1 MFKRKTSL
9 VALSLATA
17 LTLAACGGNANGSGG
32 NSPSKE
38 PSTSASEGGGSA
50 KDTPIEIAVF
60 NGWDEA
66 VAVST
71 LWKLVLEDQG
81 YTVNLTN
88 GDPGAV
94 YLGIADGDYDLT
106 LDTWL
111 PVTHADYM
119 EQFGDDMEDLGSWND
134 EATLGLAV
142 NNDAPITSLDEL
154 AANAD
159 KFGNRIVGI
168 ESGAGLTRI
177 TKDEV
182 IPGYGLDKM
191 EFLTSSTPA
200 MLAELDAAM
209 SANEDVL
216 VTLWKPHWAYDAYD
230 IRDLEDPQ
238 GLLGDAE
245 SIHMMS
251 RIGFGEDYPE
261 VKDWISN
268 FKMDS
273 DRLFELENLMFNEYD
288 GSDYEPIV
296 ADWMKDNQ
304 DWIDSL
310 TK

>member
-1 MFKRKTSL
+1 MFKRKSSI

-32 NSPSKE
+32 NTPSKD
-38 PSTSASEGGGSA
+38 PSTSSSEGTASA

-66 VAVST
+66 VAVSN
-71 LWKLVLEDQG
+71 LWKLVLESEG

-111 PVTHADYM
+111 PTTHADYM
-119 EQFGDDMEDLGSWND
+119 EQFGDDMVDLGSWND

-142 NNDAPITSLDEL
+142 NSDAPITSLDEL

-159 KFGNRIVGI
+159 KFDNRIVGI

-209 SANEDVL
+209 KAKENIL

-230 IRDLEDPQ
+230 IRDLEDPK

-251 RIGFGEDYPE
+251 RTGFADDFPD
-261 VKDWISN
+261 VANWISN
-268 FKMDS
+268 FRMDS
-273 DRLFELENLMFNEYD
+273 ERLFELENLMFNEYD
-288 GSDYEPIV
+288 GSDYTPIIT
-296 ADWMKDNQ
+296 DWMKDNQ
-304 DWIDSL
+304 DWVDSL